1 MITVAAISRSFARI
15 LVSSAIFF
23 LLWTSIERTAP
34 SFFHNVGSIDVL
46 QYRSAATLFLRGLNP
61 YNKTLISDVQ
71 QKTWHGEPNAIPV
84 IFYTPPMLL
93 SLVFPMAL
101 LSFKLS
107 VYLWLSLMFALSIE
121 SCVLCYN
128 LFDSKRKE
136 SRTVKFGLA
145 FFFLTFFPFYTS
157 FYFGQ
162 LSPLLLFGLVLSL
175 VCFDRGNKG
184 VVNNF
189 LGGICLSVT
198 FLKPHLLYLLYIY
211 IFITSIREKE
221 WKTLAGMLSGIIVL
235 IVFPVLYNPK
245 IITYFF
251 HSIKSP
257 PVFWKTPTLGSLLQ
271 SIDQSHGIILR
282 FLPSI
287 LAGSLLVLTLFLNK
301 SNSSNTTKIY
311 YLLPL
316 SLVTAPYGWIYDQM
330 LLAPVIFFIFS
341 RFHETIPRWNSRQHL
356 VGFLLI
362 LANIIG
368 ILIPEKFGQHVYV
381 WYPIVILG
389 AVAGVTWQYR
399 NTGDITQRTDKHRK
413 P

>member
-1 MITVAAISRSFARI
+1 MVYCLYKMITVVAISRSFARI

-23 LLWTSIERTAP
+23 SLWTAIEHTAP
-34 SFFHNVGSIDVL
+34 SFMYNVGSKDVL
-46 QYRSAATLFLRGLNP
+46 EYRSAAQLFLRGLNP
-61 YNKTLISDVQ
+61 YDKTLLADLQ
-71 QKTWHGEPNAIPV
+71 QKTWHGELISIPIV
-84 IFYTPPMLL
+84 LYYPPMAL
-93 SLVFPMAL
+93 SLVFPMGLLPFTLTVNLWASIMFGLAL
-101 LSFKLS
+101 
-107 VYLWLSLMFALSIE
+107 E
-121 SCVLCYN
+121 SCVLCYG
-128 LFDSKRKE
+128 LFGSISKQ
-136 SRTVKFGLA
+136 SRIIKLILA

-175 VCFDRGNKG
+175 VCFNQGNVG

-211 IFITSIREKE
+211 IFIISIREKE
-221 WKTLAGMLSGIIVL
+221 WKTLLGMISGIAL
-235 IVFPVLYNPK
+235 LLVFPVLYNPK
-245 IITYFF
+245 IVSYFL
-251 HSIKSP
+251 HTINSP

-271 SIDQSHGIILR
+271 GIDQSNGIIWR

-287 LAGSLLVLTLFLNK
+287 IAGSLLSLTLFLNK

-316 SLVTAPYGWIYDQM
+316 SLVTSPYGWIYDQM

-341 RFHETIPRWNSRQHL
+341 KFHWPIGNWNSRQHL

-368 ILIPEKFGQHVYV
+368 VLIPGKFGQHVYV
-381 WYPIVILG
+381 WYPIVILSVLIGG
-389 AVAGVTWQYR
+389 ATRQYR
-399 NTGDITQRTDKHRK
+399 NTGK